1 MQVPPYFTIEK
12 PMGKKK
18 NITATKIGALLF
30 VLLIG
35 VVALDF
41 LNVVDVPYIEFS
53 TSGPAP
59 GQGPGPSEPSG
70 PNTPCSYPTAIV
82 TTDIAAWDSL
92 DISTARTVG
101 TDINCLWFKYSSGW
115 IKLNAGD
122 AQDLSLTSSDNNVV
136 YLAVEYP
143 GSPSY
148 YVDYEKILDMNPHLS
163 WYGYEDITGDSKEEC
178 IFKVDISGS
187 TYASA
192 TGKWNMPA
200 VNVYVLTYDASF
212 AFGTAPADQTGIG
225 ETTVTK
231 YIKWY
236 TEVSAEKK
244 AIAIYKV
251 VLSVNSS
258 DISKMTLKK
267 LNIPGIGYLDG
278 SSFTQDVLTSTTKWT
293 YTVSQNILYGATMLK
308 RPVNDP
314 NEFKFTAA
322 IEFNLATNDVLTFT
336 LTLYELSAAEATVS
350 DADAVNM
357 AEA

>member
-1 MQVPPYFTIEK
+1 MTKNRRSGSGTPTIYK
-12 PMGKKK
+12 VAA
-18 NITATKIGALLF
+18 I
-30 VLLIG
+30 LLIG
-35 VVALDF
+35 VFAVFIIDATG
-41 LNVVDVPYIEFS
+41 VYDVPYFQL
-53 TSGPAP
+53 
-59 GQGPGPSEPSG
+59 GQQQQPGPGPG
-70 PNTPCSYPTAIV
+70 PGGDTGQPERNTPSDYPTAIV
-82 TTDIAAWDSL
+82 TTDVAAWDSL
-92 DISTARTVG
+92 DISTSRTVG
-101 TDINCLWFKYSSGW
+101 TDINILWFRYSGDW
-115 IKLNAGD
+115 IKLASGD
-122 AQDLSLTSSDNNVV
+122 AQDLTMQSADRNVV
-136 YLAVEYP
+136 YMAMEFP
-143 GSPSY
+143 SSPSY
-148 YVDYEKILDMNPHLS
+148 FVDYEKVLSMNPHVS

-236 TEVSAEKK
+236 TEVAAEKK
-244 AIAIYKV
+244 ALALYKV

-278 SSFTQDVLTSTTKWT
+278 SSFTQDVLTSSTKWT
-293 YTVSQNILYGATMLK
+293 YTISNNILYGAVYLK

-322 IEFNLATNDVLTFT
+322 IEFNLAENDVLTFT

>member
-1 MQVPPYFTIEK
+1 MV
-12 PMGKKK
+12 KKK

-35 VVALDF
+35 AVALDF

-53 TSGPAP
+53 TSTPAPSGPGPGPAP
-59 GQGPGPSEPSG
+59 EPAG
-70 PNTPCSYPTAIV
+70 PNTPCSYPTAII
-82 TTDIAAWDSL
+82 TTDIAAWDAL
-92 DISTARTVG
+92 DISTSRTVG
-101 TDINCLWFKYSSGW
+101 SDINCLWFKYSSGW
-115 IKLNAGD
+115 IKLASGD
-122 AQDLSLTSSDNNVV
+122 AQDLSLVKADNNVV

-178 IFKVDISGS
+178 IFKVDISGA

-212 AFGTAPADQTGIG
+212 AFGTAPADQTAIG

-236 TEVSAEKK
+236 TEVAAEKK
-244 AIAIYKV
+244 ALALYKV

-278 SSFTQDVLTSTTKWT
+278 SSFTQDVLTSSTKWT
-293 YTVSQNILYGATMLK
+293 YTISNNILYGAVYLK

-336 LTLYELSAAEATVS
+336 LTLYELTPAEATVS
-350 DADAVNM
+350 DADSVDM
-357 AEA
+357 SEA